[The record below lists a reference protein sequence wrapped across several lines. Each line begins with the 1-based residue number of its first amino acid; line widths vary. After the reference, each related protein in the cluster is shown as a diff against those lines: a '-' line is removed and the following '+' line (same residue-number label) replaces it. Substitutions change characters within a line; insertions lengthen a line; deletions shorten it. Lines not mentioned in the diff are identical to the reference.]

1 MKAGRA
7 LPDSPGRGTR
17 PSRLLVR
24 IAGLVT
30 LGSGIV
36 NLLSAAGKSLP
47 ARLAVLKDVFPLEFL
62 HLARFLSLFIG
73 FSLAVSSLNIFK
85 RKKRAYV
92 LVMVLSA
99 FSIVFHLTK
108 GLDYEEATGSLV
120 LMAILFLARR
130 NFTVKSSVPDVRST
144 LARLGTALA
153 AALLYGTAGFWL
165 LDKRDFGVDFNVAD
179 GIRQTLTAL
188 VFNKDPS
195 LLPRTRFAAW
205 FLDSL
210 DLIAVAAVLYVLYSL
225 FRPAY
230 YRLRTLPQERSRAAG
245 ILEAHGR
252 SSLDPFK
259 LAGDKS
265 FFFSSSGRSFLAYR
279 MAGTFAVVL
288 ADPVGPDDEIGG
300 VIRAF
305 GGICE
310 ENDWRL
316 AFYQVLP
323 DFLPLYRAA
332 GLKKMKVGDDAIV
345 DLLAFN
351 LDGKRMKHIR
361 HAVNQF
367 DKTGIRAVR
376 YDPPVADEVLAGIR
390 EVSDDWLGIPGRR
403 ERGFT
408 VGVFSEEGVRRT
420 PVFAAVEP
428 GGRILAF
435 MNIIRSYAPGETTI
449 DLMRHRRDAP
459 AGVMDFLFV
468 RLFEAQKARGFTRF
482 SLGLAPMSGF
492 REDED
497 AGVEERAVQY
507 FLQRSNFL
515 FSYSGL
521 LDYKAKFA
529 TRWEPRYAIYRNVL
543 ELPRFAVALIRV
555 SGLKDE
561 EPEGA

>member
-1 MKAGRA
+1 MKAGRG
-7 LPDSPGRGTR
+7 LPDLSGRGTR
-17 PSRLLVR
+17 RLLVR

-30 LGSGIV
+30 LGSGVVNIV
-36 NLLSAAGKSLP
+36 SAAGKSLP
-47 ARLAVLKDVFPLEFL
+47 ARVAVLKDVFPLEFL
-62 HLARFLSLFIG
+62 HVARFLSLLIG
-73 FSLAVSSLNIFK
+73 ISLAVSSLNIFK
-85 RKKRAYV
+85 RKKRAYI

-99 FSIVFHLTK
+99 LSIIFHLTK
-108 GLDYEEATGSLV
+108 GLDYEEAIGSLA

-130 NFTVKSSVPDVRST
+130 NFTVKSVVPDVRST
-144 LARLGTALA
+144 AARLGTALA
-153 AALLYGTAGFWL
+153 ATLLYGTAGFWL

-179 GIRQTLTAL
+179 GIRQTLAAL

-195 LLPRTRFAAW
+195 LVPRTRFAAW

-210 DLIAVAAVLYVLYSL
+210 DLIAVAAVLYALYSL
-225 FRPAY
+225 FRPVY

-245 ILEAHGR
+245 ILEAHGK

-259 LAGDKS
+259 LAADKS
-265 FFFSSSGRSFLAYR
+265 YFFSASGRSFLAYR

-288 ADPVGPDDEIGG
+288 ADPAGPDDEIGEI
-300 VIRAF
+300 IRAF
-305 GGICE
+305 RDLCG

-332 GLKKMKVGDDAIV
+332 GFKKMKVGDDAIV
-345 DLLAFN
+345 ELAEFN
-351 LDGKRMKHIR
+351 LEGKRMKHIR
-361 HAVNQF
+361 HAVNQL
-367 DKTGIRAVR
+367 DKTGISAVR
-376 YDPPVADEVLAGIR
+376 YDPPVADGVLAGIR

-408 VGVFSEEGVRRT
+408 VGVFSEEDIRRT
-420 PVFAAVEP
+420 PVFAAVQP
-428 GGRILAF
+428 DGRILAF

-492 REDED
+492 REGED
-497 AGVEERAVQY
+497 AGAEERAVQY

-521 LDYKAKFA
+521 LEYKAKFA

-543 ELPRFAVALIRV
+543 ELPRFAVALIGV

-561 EPEGA
+561 GAGGD